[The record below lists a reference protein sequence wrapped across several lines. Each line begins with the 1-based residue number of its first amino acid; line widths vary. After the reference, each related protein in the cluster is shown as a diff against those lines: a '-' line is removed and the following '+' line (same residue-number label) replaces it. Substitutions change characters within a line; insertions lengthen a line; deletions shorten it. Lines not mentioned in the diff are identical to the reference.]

1 MSQQLKE
8 ILAKQAE
15 LGCEVAEVP
24 SCYLSDTEQQTDGM
38 RQNNKAFGKRGRF
51 QNKFDKRG
59 KFQQRDRFP
68 KRQRYENSHSP
79 GLANGCTNNLRVEN
93 KKEPSLLKKL
103 LSSEIKKDKKHLLQV
118 FRFMVANKFF
128 ENWPETPLKFPP
140 VIVKESGEESEIVQE
155 KSESINGDTSNGLAT
170 LENDQ

>member
-1 MSQQLKE
+1 M
-8 ILAKQAE
+8 AKQAE
-15 LGCEVAEVP
+15 LGCEVAEIP

-38 RQNNKAFGKRGRF
+38 QQNSKAFGKRGRF

-68 KRQRYENSHSP
+68 KRQRYENRHSP
-79 GLANGCTNNLRVEN
+79 GLANGRTTNLRVEN

-103 LSSEIKKDKKHLLQV
+103 LSSEIKKDKKRLLQV

-128 ENWPETPLKFPP
+128 ENWPETPLRFPP
-140 VIVKESGEESEIVQE
+140 VIVKESGVESEIVQE
-155 KSESINGDTSNGLAT
+155 KSELINGDTSNSLAT